1 MKFSA
6 SIIAL
11 GMAFSG
17 SAFAA
22 SATWDTATPWG
33 AAVTSQYAEW
43 NVFNGTTDTSPEVA
57 LSAGT
62 TASVTENTGLA
73 FLTGGNIYSWQTP
86 TSFTATLS
94 GTTGGLFDV
103 YLRIGTLGS
112 LANLTA
118 TLNTVSATAA
128 KVETIGPTTIVM
140 GGVSAEQEIYWKWSG
155 VSGTSLYTFN
165 FSASSSS
172 MSLDQL
178 ALATVAVPSVTPVP
192 EPEAY
197 SMMALGLSLMAFA
210 ARRRSAKSKA

>member
-1 MKFSA
+1 MKLSVLA
-6 SIIAL
+6 LAL
-11 GMAFSG
+11 GVTFSG
-17 SAFAA
+17 SAFATSA
-22 SATWDTATPWG
+22 SWDTATPWG
-33 AAVTSQYAEW
+33 SAATAQYAEW

-62 TASVTENTGLA
+62 TASLTENTGLA
-73 FLTGGNIYSWQTP
+73 FLVGGNIYSWQAP
-86 TSFTATLS
+86 TSFTATLG

-112 LANLTA
+112 IANVTA
-118 TLNTVSATAA
+118 TLNAVSATAE

-140 GGVSAEQEIYWKWSG
+140 GGVSAEQEVYWKWSG
-155 VSGTSLYTFN
+155 VSGSSLYTFN

-178 ALATVAVPSVTPVP
+178 ALATVAVPTTPVP

-197 SMMALGLSLMAFA
+197 GMMAMGLGLVAL
-210 ARRRSAKSKA
+210 ARRRAGKTKA

>member
-1 MKFSA
+1 MKLSA

-11 GMAFSG
+11 GMAFSS

-33 AAVTSQYAEW
+33 SATTAQYAEW
-43 NVFNGTTDTSPEVA
+43 NVFNGTTDASPEVA

-62 TASVTENTGLA
+62 TASVAENTGLA
-73 FLTGGNIYSWQTP
+73 FLTGGNIYSWQVP

-112 LANLTA
+112 IANVTA

-140 GGVSAEQEIYWKWSG
+140 GGVSAEQEVYWKWSG
-155 VSGTSLYTFN
+155 VSGSSLYTFN

-178 ALATVAVPSVTPVP
+178 ALATVAVPTTPVP

-197 SMMALGLSLMAFA
+197 GMMAIGLSLVAL
-210 ARRRSAKSKA
+210 ARRRAGKTKA